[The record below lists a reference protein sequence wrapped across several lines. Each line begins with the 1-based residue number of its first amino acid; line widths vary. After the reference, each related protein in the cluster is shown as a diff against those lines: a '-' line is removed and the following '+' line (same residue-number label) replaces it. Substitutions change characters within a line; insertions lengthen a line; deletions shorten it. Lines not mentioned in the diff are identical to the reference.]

1 MSRDSSIAQAL
12 RRGLAR
18 LALPL
23 FALLPIFPGCSYR
36 FGPAADVEEPWELE
50 TRSLA
55 VPIFDN
61 KSFRQ
66 GLEFELT
73 RYFVEELQMRAPI
86 TIVAEPDGAEA
97 VVRGIIT
104 QVRDRV
110 RNEDTQDRVVAA
122 QVELSVEIV
131 IEYRDGRRVGPLRH
145 IESAEYLSFR
155 GENRQTATAEVLRDM
170 ARELVLRIGRARAE
184 SGELEDDPAP
194 RN

>member
-1 MSRDSSIAQAL
+1 VSD
-12 RRGLAR
+12 RRSAAWGRWPSLAS
-18 LALPL
+18 A
-23 FALLPIFPGCSYR
+23 ALLGILSGCSYH
-36 FGPAADVEEPWELE
+36 FGPGGDVEGPWELE
-50 TRSLA
+50 TSSLA

-61 KSFRQ
+61 KSYRQ

-73 RYFVEELQMRAPI
+73 RHFVEELQMRAPI
-86 TIVAEPDGAEA
+86 AIAAEPEDAEA

-110 RNEDTQDRVVAA
+110 RNEDAQDRVVAA
-122 QVELSVEIV
+122 QVELTVEITL
-131 IEYRDGRRVGPLRH
+131 EYRDGRRVGPLRH
-145 IESAEYLSFR
+145 VESAEYLSFR

-184 SGELEDDPAP
+184 SGELGDDRGA